1 VPRKLRDLAATL
13 AVLVVLFGTLMV
25 FSPQVRNRAVAMT
38 GDVQSQGW
46 SSSASP
52 VGHMAAAVVAV
63 TSDYAAQNPI
73 LFSFLVAAAV
83 LFVLM
88 VRML

>member
-1 VPRKLRDLAATL
+1 
-13 AVLVVLFGTLMV
+13 MV
-25 FSPQVRNRAVAMT
+25 FSPQVRNRAVAMS
-38 GDVQSQGW
+38 GEVQSQGW

-52 VGHMAAAVVAV
+52 VGHMAAAVVAL
-63 TSDYAAQNPI
+63 TSDYATENPI

-88 VRML
+88 LRVL